1 VVARATGDPAL
12 RGLPHAGAAA
22 LLGAVAGGAAGSWVS
37 RALGA
42 DPVPDGVPQAL
53 GAGVVA
59 GATALGVGLAVMMVT
74 ARTPLAAAW
83 RGLRTSARQ
92 EVHSG

>member
-1 VVARATGDPAL
+1 
-12 RGLPHAGAAA
+12 
-22 LLGAVAGGAAGSWVS
+22 
-37 RALGA
+37 
-42 DPVPDGVPQAL
+42 
-53 GAGVVA
+53 VA

-83 RGLRTSARQ
+83 RELRTSARQ